1 MDEQEMMIDD
11 DFANWLEVPHATDGA
26 TTMAVR
32 YAEAMATLESAEP
45 DSLEYLEAEQALAEI
60 DAAIEAHADLAVIV
74 IALDKT
80 ETGRAAIADN
90 KLLASFHKSIT
101 ASHFEDLIIIDLANA
116 ESTSFS

>member
-1 MDEQEMMIDD
+1 MDEQEKMIDE
-11 DFANWLEVPHATDGA
+11 DFTDWLEVPHAVDGA

-74 IALDKT
+74 MALEKT

-90 KLLASFHKSIT
+90 KLLASFHQSIT
-101 ASHFEDLIIIDLANA
+101 ATRLEN
-116 ESTSFS
+116 